1 MFVDKVVREQP
12 MAKSAAI
19 EHILADKTPY
29 FRVFNLAS
37 DTFNENETS
46 FYLKSI
52 GGYHP
57 AKLRRYQEM
66 VDAYIN
72 PEKGRLFEAAMSAQG
87 DLKKVNGDSI
97 FPVLNM
103 LNAKYFIFPL
113 QNRETLPIK
122 NPYSMGN
129 GWFVDRVNYV
139 DDANAEI
146 AAVGKLDLRHEAVAD
161 RKFRE
166 TLGESS
172 VQDSTSTVTLTAY
185 EPNSLSYEVN
195 SSKGGIVVFSD
206 IYYPEWTATVDGK
219 EVELG
224 RVNYILRALRIEGG
238 KHVVKMEFRPRS
250 VTTTETIAY
259 IALALLLIAV
269 VMLGIRQWRNRGVS

>member
-1 MFVDKVVREQP
+1 M
-12 MAKSAAI
+12 
-19 EHILADKTPY
+19 
-29 FRVFNLAS
+29 FNLAS

-113 QNRETLPIK
+113 QNRETLPIE

-129 GWFVDRVNYV
+129 GWFVDQVNYV

-146 AAVGKLDLRHEAVAD
+146 AAVGKLDVRHEAVAD